1 MTAKTPAQL
10 LSVFENGDVPTQSDY
25 QDVFDSFVNIVGT
38 TAQSI
43 AADLTVPSLTVTG
56 TFNTSN
62 VSASSITG
70 TTADIQTV
78 SAATLTSNVI
88 SCPTSASF
96 NAVSAKTYTRSV
108 ESSINAIGVSQTTA
122 RSLTAEIS
130 RIVVIATASNTGV
143 ILSNTTGREHIVIN
157 DTPHTLSVYPA
168 VGGQINDLSSNAAY
182 PVSASLV
189 ASFINIGGLFYITR

>member
-25 QDVFDSFVNIVGT
+25 QDVFDSFVNVVGT

-43 AADLTVPSLTVTG
+43 AADLTVPNLAVTG

-62 VSASSITG
+62 VSASAIIG
-70 TTADIQTV
+70 TTGDIQTV
-78 SAATLTSNVI
+78 SAATLTANVI
-88 SCPTSASF
+88 NCPTSASF

-108 ESSINAIGVSQTTA
+108 ESSVNALGGSQASA

-143 ILSNTTGREHIVIN
+143 ILSNTTGREHVVIN
-157 DTPHTLSVYPA
+157 DTPHNLSVYPA
-168 VGGQINDLSSNAAY
+168 VGGQINDLASNAAY